1 MAASTMDMT
10 VIQLFGRSSTDFNHF
25 DIKVKVLTRQRVV
38 AIDSDVAAI
47 YGGNSDDLHAMIG
60 LGMELHADFNGV
72 YTLEHFLGHNLHQAF
87 VFFAVA
93 ICRGNADLEAVTN
106 LLAFE
111 GIFKAGNDV
120 ASAVKVGQRLTA
132 NRTVDHCARVI
143 GQCVFDTGHEIFC
156 DLHVKCPWGV

>member
-1 MAASTMDMT
+1 MAMRLSVVMAASTMDMT

-47 YGGNSDDLHAMIG
+47 YGGNSDDLHAMIS
-60 LGMELHADFNGV
+60 LCMELHADFNGV

-106 LLAFE
+106 LLAFVF
-111 GIFKAGNDV
+111 GHNDASLALFRKAGFTDWGTLPRI
-120 ASAVKVGQRLTA
+120 AELDGIERDLLILGRRLT
-132 NRTVDHCARVI
+132 
-143 GQCVFDTGHEIFC
+143 
-156 DLHVKCPWGV
+156 P